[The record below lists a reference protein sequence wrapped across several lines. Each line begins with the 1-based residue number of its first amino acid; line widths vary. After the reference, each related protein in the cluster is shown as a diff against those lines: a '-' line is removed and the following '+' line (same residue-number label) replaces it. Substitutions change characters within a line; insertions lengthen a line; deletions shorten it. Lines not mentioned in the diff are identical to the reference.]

1 MTRFRHTAVS
11 KFGTFRSD
19 SNLKCHFVVVYCG
32 WRNLPEA
39 TARRLKAG
47 EGICYGW
54 ARDKKNAD
62 QLADQAFNEGCINIE
77 LVTCSVKE
85 IRS

>member
-39 TARRLKAG
+39 QLIYAIRNSTPQVLQTMAANENTAA
-47 EGICYGW
+47 EVP
-54 ARDKKNAD
+54 AD
-62 QLADQAFNEGCINIE
+62 LDLAAVVVPFERIE
-77 LVTCSVKE
+77 
-85 IRS
+85 